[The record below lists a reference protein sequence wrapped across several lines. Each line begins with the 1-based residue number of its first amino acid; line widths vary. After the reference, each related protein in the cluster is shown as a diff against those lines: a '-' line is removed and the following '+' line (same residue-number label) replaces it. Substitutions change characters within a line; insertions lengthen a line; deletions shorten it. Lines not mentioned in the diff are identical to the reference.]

1 MLRSS
6 LLFVSFLLVSCSP
19 GDRSDAESELD
30 SRIIRI
36 ENRLISSLQIKGQPQ
51 EYFNLDERLE
61 ELGIPGLSVAFS
73 SNGEVE
79 WAQAYGMADKSE
91 NKPMTTGSYLLAGSI
106 SKPVAAIRSL
116 QLVEDEV
123 FTLDEDVNHYL
134 TSWQV
139 PNNEFTTT
147 EKVTLRRILSHTAGL
162 TVWGF
167 PGYDKGDEVPS
178 VVDVLD
184 GKGNTDPVRVF
195 RQPGEAWQYS
205 GGGYTIM
212 QLAIEDTEDLGFAQS
227 MKENVLDRM
236 RMPGS
241 TYENPLPVALHGIA
255 ATGYRANGDEV
266 EGKWPIY
273 PEMAAAGLWTTP
285 SELIQ
290 YGIEIQRI
298 LQSGQDGVLSYKTVS
313 EMLDAESDTHG
324 LGPSVQDHTFGHGG
338 ADEGFRAQLFAWK
351 DQPYAVVV
359 MVNSD
364 NGKIIRELLLS
375 VANEYGL
382 PGIEPV
388 VREIIELEQESLNK
402 FVGQYELEQVGVFDI
417 SVDGNRLKLSGVV
430 FDYTDWLY
438 PQSDQVFFGSETGSL
453 FTFDVQDGVP
463 VGFES
468 QGGRA
473 VRLGDSFPAN

>member
-6 LLFVSFLLVSCSP
+6 LLIVTCLLVSCTP
-19 GDRSDAESELD
+19 IDQTDAQSELD
-30 SRIIRI
+30 SRISRI
-36 ENRLISSLQIKGQPQ
+36 ENGLIARLQIKGSPK
-51 EYFNLDERLE
+51 EYFNLDERLA
-61 ELGIPGLSVAFS
+61 ELGIPGLSVAFA
-73 SNGEVE
+73 SNGEIE
-79 WAQAYGMADKSE
+79 WARAYGMADVSD

-106 SKPVAAIRSL
+106 SKPLAAVRSL

-123 FTLDEDVNHYL
+123 FNLDDDVNDYL

-139 PNNEFTTT
+139 PDNEFTVT
-147 EKVTLRRILSHTAGL
+147 EKVTLRRILNHTAGL

-167 PGYDKGDEVPS
+167 PGYDKGDEIPS
-178 VVDVLD
+178 IVDVLD

-205 GGGYTIM
+205 GGGYTVM
-212 QLAIEDTEDLGFAQS
+212 QLAIEDTEDVDFAQS
-227 MKENVLDRM
+227 MKENVLEPM

-241 TYENPLPVALHGIA
+241 TYENPLPNELHGIA
-255 ATGYRANGDEV
+255 ATGYRENGDEV

-298 LQSGQDGVLSYKTVS
+298 LQSGQDGILSYKTVS

-351 DQPYAVVV
+351 DQPYAVAV

-364 NGKIIRELLLS
+364 NGKVIRELLLS
-375 VANEYGL
+375 IANEYGL
-382 PGIEPV
+382 PGIVPV
-388 VREIIELEQESLNK
+388 VREIAEMPPEDLQK
-402 FVGQYELEQVGVFDI
+402 FAGRYELAETDVFDI
-417 SVDGNRLKLSGVV
+417 AVDGSRLKFSGVN
-430 FDYTDWLY
+430 FDYTAWLY
-438 PQSDQVFFGSETGSL
+438 PQSNHVFFGSETGSL
-453 FTFDVQDGVP
+453 LTFEFQNGAAI
-463 VGFES
+463 GFES
-468 QGGRA
+468 RGARA
-473 VRLGDSFPAN
+473 VRLDDPSPTN